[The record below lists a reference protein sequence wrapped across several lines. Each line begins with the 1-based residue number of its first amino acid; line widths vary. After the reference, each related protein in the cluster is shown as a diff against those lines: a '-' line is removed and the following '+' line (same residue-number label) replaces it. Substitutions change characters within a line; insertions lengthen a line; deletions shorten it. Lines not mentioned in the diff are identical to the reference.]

1 MTNVVYDFG
10 GKVALVTG
18 AASGIGKEVAGLFY
32 GAGATVIVAD
42 IDILRGDK
50 VVQELGNRALFIQC
64 DVSENVQVMSM
75 IETIVEQFGRL
86 DIIINNAGINAV
98 DLKERVTID
107 QYSETTWKKMVDV
120 DLNGTFYCCKAAAIV
135 MKRQKSGIIINIASV
150 AGVVALQL
158 QVGFVAAKAAIIKMT
173 EAIACELGQYGIR
186 ANTVSPG
193 STLTDA
199 TKRLFYD
206 SAGSFSE
213 KAEQLVSFIPQGR
226 PGYASEIANAVIFLA
241 SDAASYINGHN
252 IIADGGWTSGFSR
265 NF

>member
-1 MTNVVYDFG
+1 MNNVVYDFA

-18 AASGIGKEVAGLFY
+18 AASGIGKEIAGLFY
-32 GAGATVIVAD
+32 AAGATVIVAD
-42 IDILRGDK
+42 IDVLKGDK
-50 VVQELGNRALFIQC
+50 VVEELGNHVSFIQC
-64 DVSENVQVMSM
+64 DVSKNDQVIQM
-75 IETIVEQFGRL
+75 IESIVQQFGRL
-86 DIIINNAGINAV
+86 DIIVNNAGINAV

-107 QYSETTWKKMVDV
+107 QYSELTWKKMIDV

-135 MKRQKSGIIINIASV
+135 MKRQKSGVIINIASV

-158 QVGFVAAKAAIIKMT
+158 QIGFVAAKAAIIKMT

-206 SAGSFSE
+206 STGSFSE
-213 KAEQLVSFIPQGR
+213 KAEQLMSFIPQGR
-226 PGYASEIANAVIFLA
+226 PGNASEIANAVIFLA
-241 SDAASYINGHN
+241 SDAASYINGDN
-252 IIADGGWTSGFSR
+252 LIVDGGWTSGFSR